1 MSTPVVTNKWAG
13 SFDCDVCRRKR
24 LMADEFS
31 KKALE
36 RYRRD
41 GKPLKCKAC
50 VQSAE
55 EKERAA
61 PEARRINDSTIHET
75 RECSV
80 CQTQKEFSDFNRN
93 QWNKGER
100 KSKCRLCVEKVLAE
114 ESLKQ
119 VQGKEQKLK
128 DARAKVAIAKESG
141 DKAKALAA
149 ESELAALEAEL
160 VTGLKPVRMNRG
172 GGRGRSGRI
181 RSRGGRGRK

>member
-1 MSTPVVTNKWAG
+1 MATPVITDKWAG

-36 RYRRD
+36 RHRRD

-55 EKERAA
+55 ESERAA
-61 PEARRINDSTIHET
+61 AAARRTDQSAMNET
-75 RECSV
+75 RKCSI
-80 CQTQKEFSDFNRN
+80 CQAQKEFCHYNRN
-93 QWNKGER
+93 QWNKGEG
-100 KSKCRLCVEKVLAE
+100 KSKCRLCVEKALAD
-114 ESLKQ
+114 ESSKQ
-119 VQGKEQKLK
+119 AQSKEQKLK
-128 DARAKVAIAKESG
+128 DTRAKVDIAKASN
-141 DKAKALAA
+141 DKATILAA

-172 GGRGRSGRI
+172 GRGRTGRF
-181 RSRGGRGRK
+181 RNSGGRGRK